1 MNKTN
6 RYQLN
11 QWESTDRILRED
23 FNRDNLNLE
32 NALTGLNEAVTAEAA
47 ARAEAV
53 AAAKNEANAAVSAEA
68 SARTNAINS
77 AVSQLNG
84 TISQV
89 SSVKADQTALNTLAA
104 RVDTMPLVK
113 LKSITTSA
121 AAAQVN
127 VDVSDIRLSDYAY
140 WLIIPALSAGS
151 SMIGMRFNDYTVNY
165 IYNGNSGGYI
175 AQFSGAA
182 EITPS
187 GGAAT
192 ELKLM
197 TYGANH
203 HIMCLGAYTQY
214 GKHTAIAGYIPNI
227 RMSATTVTTLNF
239 VSVTS
244 GTNIAAGGK
253 ISIYGV
259 KW

>member
-1 MNKTN
+1 VNKTN
-6 RYQLN
+6 PYQLN
-11 QWESTDRILRED
+11 QWEPTDRILRED
-23 FNRDNLNLE
+23 FNRDNVNLE
-32 NALTGLNEAVTAEAA
+32 NALVGLGAAVTAEAA

-68 SARTNAINS
+68 NARASAINS
-77 AVSQLNG
+77 AVSQING
-84 TISQV
+84 TIGQINNT
-89 SSVKADQTALNTLAA
+89 KANQTALNAVSA
-104 RVDTMPLVK
+104 RVDAMPFVK

-140 WLIIPALSAGS
+140 WLIVPALSAGS
-151 SMIGMRFNDYTVNY
+151 SMIGLRFNDYTVNY

-175 AQFSGAA
+175 AQFSGAVD
-182 EITPS
+182 ITPN
-187 GGAAT
+187 GGTAA

-197 TYGANH
+197 TYGTNH
-203 HIMCLGAYTQY
+203 HIMCLGAYNQY
-214 GKHTAIAGYIPNI
+214 GKHTAVAGYIPNI
-227 RMSATTVTTLNF
+227 RMSAATLTTLNF
-239 VSVTS
+239 VSITS